1 MNRIVTGLLPNKKY
15 RFRVFAKTS
24 RGLSIDENM
33 VEVVTSSAESKFL
46 IVFWS
51 LNINITL
58 FNKKNHQR
66 QISK

>member
-46 IVFWS
+46 IVF
-51 LNINITL
+51 
-58 FNKKNHQR
+58 
-66 QISK
+66 